1 MLAPRISSI
10 SQSVTMGLEGR
21 PVESFTYPGA
31 AHWFAEP
38 GRLNYDE
45 HHAEAAWTR
54 TIEFLHRS

>member
-1 MLAPRISSI
+1 MEATI
-10 SQSVTMGLEGR
+10 GLEGR

-38 GRLNYDE
+38 GRPNYDE

-54 TIEFLHRS
+54 TIEFLHRG